1 MDPLPDY
8 FGDWQVARWMG
19 VTKSDLDEMP
29 IHEIEE
35 ARIVMAA
42 INQAEHEAHRKSSKS
57 HK

>member
-1 MDPLPDY
+1 MDPLPD
-8 FGDWQVARWMG
+8 FVGDWMVARWMG

-42 INQAEHEAHRKSSKS
+42 LNQAEHEAHQKASK
-57 HK
+57 KR